1 MSMEN
6 NMIEAIN
13 LGTAGNYRMRGL
25 LHPAL
30 NDQTPDDE
38 ILIAPAS
45 VVRNTIANYFEKWD
59 IQYKNSNFII
69 NKLSLVELE
78 KLIEIVTITIILLS
92 STTNQSIWFKGLRKE
107 LDNHSLEEL
116 VLSRD
121 FDLALNYARSILL

>member
-38 ILIAPAS
+38 IIIAPAS

-59 IQYKNSNFII
+59 IQYENSNFII

-107 LDNHSLEEL
+107 LDNRSLEE
-116 VLSRD
+116 VILSCD
-121 FDLALNYARSILL
+121 FDLALNYARGILL